1 MMQMVKSRGDMRKRS
16 PNLLKNIWSKKL
28 NIFQRRFCR
37 KFSLASASAAGSGG
51 RLVTFKKN
59 EDEIFNA
66 LDLLIPGCFFVKSFN

>member
-51 RLVTFKKN
+51 RWVTFKKMK
-59 EDEIFNA
+59 IKFSMHWT
-66 LDLLIPGCFFVKSFN
+66 F

>member
-51 RLVTFKKN
+51 RWVTFKKN

-66 LDLLIPGCFFVKSFN
+66 LDLLIPGCFFCKEL